1 MVKSVQQKLKF
12 PIKTRREPKKILHSK
27 LFPNTIRA
35 LICGPSG
42 CGKTVVLYNMIV
54 NKNGLKFS
62 NLYVIS
68 QSLEQ
73 EKYRNL
79 TEIFKYLTEDV
90 KLFTDSSCKMT
101 PNDVE
106 NDSIIVFDDIKRDT
120 ICDKNI
126 EQFYSMGRHKGLS
139 CFYLCQTY
147 SKIPKQLVRDNANFI
162 ILFKQDDMNLKHVYN
177 NHVGGDVSFQEF
189 KDMCESCWKED
200 YGFLTIDKQSSLNK
214 GRYRCKF
221 DKYFE
226 LD

>member
-1 MVKSVQQKLKF
+1 MKFIQHKLKF
-12 PIKTRREPKKILHSK
+12 PIKTKREHCKKIHCD
-27 LFPNTIRA
+27 LFPNTIRG

-42 CGKTVVLYNMIV
+42 CGKTVVLYNLIV
-54 NKNGLKFS
+54 NKNGLKCS

-79 TEIFKYLTEDV
+79 TEIFKYLTEEV
-90 KLFTDSSCKMT
+90 KLFTSPCCEIT

-106 NDSIIVFDDIKRDT
+106 NDSIIVFDDIKRDK

-126 EQFYSMGRHKGLS
+126 EQFYSMGRHKGLN

-177 NHVGGDVSFQEF
+177 NHVGSDISFEKF
-189 KDMCESCWKED
+189 KDMCNFCWKEV
-200 YGFLTIDKQSSLNK
+200 YGFLTIDKQSPQNN
-214 GRYRCKF
+214 GRYRFMF
-221 DKYFE
+221 DKF
-226 LD
+226 LQI

>member
-1 MVKSVQQKLKF
+1 MKFIQQKTKF
-12 PIKTRREPKKILHSK
+12 PIKTKREHCKKIHCD
-27 LFPNTIRA
+27 LFPNTIRG

-42 CGKTVVLYNMIV
+42 SGKTVVLYNLIV

-62 NLYVIS
+62 NLYIIS

-79 TEIFKYLTEDV
+79 TEIFKYLDEDV
-90 KLFTDSSCKMT
+90 KLFTSSMCEIT

-106 NDSIIVFDDIKRDT
+106 NDSIIVFDDIKRDKL
-120 ICDKNI
+120 CDKNI
-126 EQFYSMGRHKGLS
+126 ELFFSMGRHKGLS

-162 ILFKQDDMNLKHVYN
+162 ILFKQDDINLKHIYN

>member
-1 MVKSVQQKLKF
+1 MAKVVQQNTKF

-27 LFPNTIRA
+27 LFPNSIRA

-42 CGKTVVLYNMIV
+42 CGKTVVLYNLIV
-54 NKNGLKFS
+54 NKNGLKFA

-90 KLFTDSSCKMT
+90 NLFTDSSCKIT
-101 PNDVE
+101 PNHVE
-106 NDSIIVFDDIKRDT
+106 NDSILVFDDIKRDK

-126 EQFYSMGRHKGLS
+126 EQFYSMGRHKGLN

-147 SKIPKQLVRDNANFI
+147 SKIPKQLVRDNAKFI
-162 ILFKQDDMNLKHVYN
+162 VLFKQDDMNLRHVYN

-189 KDMCESCWKED
+189 KDMCNFCWKEV
-200 YGFLTIDKQSSLNK
+200 YGFLTIDKQSPQNN
-214 GRYRCKF
+214 GRYRFMF
-221 DKYFE
+221 DKF
-226 LD
+226 LQI

>member
-1 MVKSVQQKLKF
+1 MSL
-12 PIKTRREPKKILHSK
+12 RRYCCSK

-42 CGKTVVLYNMIV
+42 CGKTVVLYNLIV

-62 NLYVIS
+62 NLYIIS

-73 EKYRNL
+73 EKYRDL
-79 TEIFKYLTEDV
+79 TEVFNYLRDDV
-90 KLFTDSSCKMT
+90 QLFTDTCCEIT
-101 PNDVE
+101 PKDVE
-106 NDSIIVFDDIKRDT
+106 NNSIIVFDDIKRDK

-126 EQFYSMGRHKGLS
+126 EQFFSMGRHKGLN

-189 KDMCESCWKED
+189 KDMCETCWRDD
-200 YGFLTIDKQSSLNK
+200 YGFLTIDKQSPFNN
-214 GRYRCKF
+214 GRYRYKF
-221 DKYFE
+221 DSYFE

>member
-1 MVKSVQQKLKF
+1 MVKSVQQKPNF
-12 PIKTRREPKKILHSK
+12 SIKTRREPKKILHSK

-62 NLYVIS
+62 NLYVTS

-101 PNDVE
+101 PNDVG

-126 EQFYSMGRHKGLS
+126 
-139 CFYLCQTY
+139 
-147 SKIPKQLVRDNANFI
+147 
-162 ILFKQDDMNLKHVYN
+162 
-177 NHVGGDVSFQEF
+177 
-189 KDMCESCWKED
+189 
-200 YGFLTIDKQSSLNK
+200 
-214 GRYRCKF
+214 
-221 DKYFE
+221 
-226 LD
+226 